1 MEIRILRGH
10 EVFEATKLIK
20 NVFMSCI
27 ASSYSEEGVHEFLSS
42 FDDEKILLLM
52 RSQRL
57 IMIGAFEEK
66 LIGVIGIKDLS
77 HIQSLFIDQKYQKQ
91 NIGTTLLNKAKNLM
105 YGQVSV
111 YADVK
116 AVPFYQ
122 KNGFQVCD
130 NQQEE
135 HGIIFVPMIYH
146 SEDAKQFTTYD
157 QVHEFIA
164 GQKKRVYALDNF
176 KRFMSDLCD
185 PQLLLKSVHIGGTN
199 GKGSTTNYIC
209 SVLQKEGYKVAT
221 FTSPVLV
228 TRLEIMRINDQHI
241 KDDEIIRYA
250 NRYMPMWLEYE
261 LSMFEIEVFI
271 AIMFFIKH
279 RVDLA
284 IFEVGLGG
292 ELDATNIIMPL
303 IAANTNI
310 GLDHTEYLGDT
321 YEKIA
326 QTKGGIIKDHIPFVS
341 GEKKQVCLDVFEDIC
356 QKHHSPLI
364 KVKDIKNIVDSA
376 RQVSFDYRN
385 YHVIL
390 NTSAKYQCENSA
402 LAIEILL
409 YLKENGYIHLSDEA
423 LLSGLKEA
431 NWKGRFEIMSQDPL
445 IIIDG
450 AHNKEGIEA
459 FYQSAKKYSHIKII
473 FSALRDKDTHAM
485 IKKLLTL
492 TDDVT
497 ICEFDFYRAQSAEL
511 LAEDFPVKIE
521 KDWQKAVDQ
530 AFGYEGTLFI
540 TGSLYFISQV
550 RVYLLEKLRNMD
562 K

>member
-10 EVFEATKLIK
+10 EVFEANQLIIHT
-20 NVFMSCI
+20 FMNTL
-27 ASSYSEEGVHEFLSS
+27 AYSYTQEGINEFLSS
-42 FDDEKILLLM
+42 FTDEKILSLM
-52 RSQRL
+52 KDQHL
-57 IMIGAFEEK
+57 ILIGAFEDK
-66 LIGVIGIKDLS
+66 LVGVIGIRDLC
-77 HIQSLFIDQKYQKQ
+77 HIQSLFIDKSYQHM
-91 NIGTTLLNKAKNLM
+91 NIGTKLLEQAKKLM
-105 YGQVSV
+105 YGDISVNADCSVVS
-111 YADVK
+111 
-116 AVPFYQ
+116 FYQ
-122 KNGFQVCD
+122 KNGFDISGEKQIV
-130 NQQEE
+130 
-135 HGIIFVPMIYH
+135 HGIAFIPMVYH
-146 SEDAKQFTTYD
+146 SQNDKVFNTYD

-164 GQKKRVYALDNF
+164 SQKSRVYALDNF
-176 KRFMSDLCD
+176 KRFMHDLCN
-185 PQLLLKSVHIGGTN
+185 PQLLLKSIHIGGTN
-199 GKGSTTNYIC
+199 GKGSTTNYIR

-241 KDDEIIRYA
+241 TDQQIIKYA
-250 NRYMPMWLEYE
+250 NRYMSLWLEYE

-271 AIMFFIKH
+271 AIMYFIKE
-279 RVDLA
+279 RVDFA

-292 ELDATNIIMPL
+292 ELDATNIILPL

-326 QTKGGIIKDHIPFVS
+326 QTKGGIIKDHIPFIT
-341 GEKKQVCLDVFEDIC
+341 GEKKQSCLNVFESIC
-356 QKHHSPLI
+356 QKHHSPLL
-364 KVKDIKNIVDSA
+364 KVKEIRNIKDSDT
-376 RQVSFDYRN
+376 QVMFDYRD

-402 LAIEILL
+402 LALEILL
-409 YLKENGYIHLSDEA
+409 YLRDQGYIHMSDDA

-431 NWKGRFEIMSQDPL
+431 NWKGRFEIMCHDPL

-459 FYQSAKKYSHIKII
+459 FYQSAKKYSNIKII

-485 IKKLLTL
+485 IEKLLTL
-492 TDDVT
+492 TNDITV
-497 ICEFDFYRAQSAEL
+497 CEFDFYRAQSAEL
-511 LAEDFPVKIE
+511 LAEDFKVKIE
-521 KDWQKAVDQ
+521 KDWKKAVDE
-530 AFGYEGTLFI
+530 AFGFEGTLFI

-550 RVYLLEKLRNMD
+550 RVYLVKKIAKLD